1 MTKAKEPESQLI
13 WQPLAKKFSILS
25 LRFER
30 DHSFT
35 QGLSGPEFL
44 INFLINDDKGR
55 DILMFERFDLTKKTD
70 DKEFL
75 KEIEPLQ
82 KQMGILQRDLR
93 DKKIPVIIVVEGWN
107 ASGIT
112 MVMNELIHFL
122 DPRGF
127 SLHSIGSP
135 SEDERAR
142 PLLLRFWEKIPAKGR
157 IALFARSWY
166 SRSLAETISG
176 IEWKRGIKR
185 SLSQINQ
192 FERQLADDG
201 TIVLKFFLHISK
213 EEQKKR
219 LDEREQNLLTS
230 WMITKGD
237 WDFHNQYDSYLPVI
251 EEFIEGTDRHYA
263 PWVIIEATDRNYTIL
278 KVFSAVIKT
287 LEKNLAA
294 SDQKA
299 KEKVGNSEISR
310 PKKVEVRRK
319 SLPAVTLTRPEYEHN
334 LVTCQEQVRDIQYQ
348 FYKRKIPLMIVYEG
362 WDAAGKGGNIMRL
375 VRQMNPR
382 GYDVIPISRPN
393 DTENTYHYLWR
404 FVRHFPREGQLT
416 IFDRSWYG
424 RVLVERVEGFCSETE
439 WKRAYSEIN
448 EMEETYVENGGGM
461 IKFWLEI
468 DKDEQI
474 RRFRQREKDP
484 LKEWKITDE
493 DWRNREKWDLYE
505 GAVDEMLAR
514 TNTPAAPWTVVESG
528 NKWYAR
534 LKTLQTVISY
544 GERIL

>member
-1 MTKAKEPESQLI
+1 
-13 WQPLAKKFSILS
+13 
-25 LRFER
+25 
-30 DHSFT
+30 
-35 QGLSGPEFL
+35 
-44 INFLINDDKGR
+44 
-55 DILMFERFDLTKKTD
+55 MFERFDLAKKTD
-70 DKEFL
+70 DKVFQ
-75 KEIEPLQ
+75 KDIEPMQ
-82 KQMGILQRDLR
+82 KQLGILQRDLR

-112 MVMNELIHFL
+112 MVMNELIQFL

-135 SEDERAR
+135 SDAERTR
-142 PLLLRFWEKIPAKGR
+142 PLLWRFWEKIPAKGR

-166 SRSLAETISG
+166 SRSLAEIISG
-176 IEWKRGIKR
+176 IEWKRGVR
-185 SLSQINQ
+185 HSLSQINQ

-201 TIVLKFFLHISK
+201 TIIIKFFLHISK

-219 LDEREQNLLTS
+219 LDEREQNPLTS

-251 EEFIEGTDRHYA
+251 EDYIEGTDRPYA
-263 PWVIIEATDRNYTIL
+263 PWMIIEATDRNYTIL
-278 KVFSAVIKT
+278 KAFSAVIKT

-294 SDQKA
+294 SDKNA
-299 KEKVGNSEISR
+299 VEKNGNSDITR
-310 PKKVEVRRK
+310 PKKFDVKRK
-319 SLPAVTLTRPEYEHN
+319 SFPAVALTRPEYEQN
-334 LVTCQEQVRDIQYQ
+334 LIMYQQQVREIQYRL
-348 FYKRKIPLMIVYEG
+348 YKRKIPLIIVYEG

-375 VRQMNPR
+375 VRHMNPR

-393 DTENTYHYLWR
+393 DAENEYHYLWR
-404 FVRHFPREGQLT
+404 FVRQFPGGGQIT

-424 RVLVERVEGFCSETE
+424 RVLVERIEGFCSETE
-439 WKRAYSEIN
+439 WKRAYNEIN
-448 EMEETYVENGGGM
+448 EMEETYVEDGGGL

-468 DKDEQI
+468 DKNEQI

-484 LKEWKITDE
+484 LKQWKITDE
-493 DWRNREKWDLYE
+493 DWRNHEKWNLYDE
-505 GAVDEMLAR
+505 AVDEMLAR
-514 TNTPAAPWTVVESG
+514 TNTPVAPWTVVESG

-544 GERIL
+544 GEQFL

>member
-1 MTKAKEPESQLI
+1 
-13 WQPLAKKFSILS
+13 
-25 LRFER
+25 
-30 DHSFT
+30 
-35 QGLSGPEFL
+35 
-44 INFLINDDKGR
+44 
-55 DILMFERFDLTKKTD
+55 MFERFDLTKKTE
-70 DKEFL
+70 DKEFQ
-75 KEIEPLQ
+75 KDIEPMQ
-82 KQMGILQRDLR
+82 KQLGILQRDLR
-93 DKKIPVIIVVEGWN
+93 DKEIPVIIIVEGWN

-135 SEDERAR
+135 TEEERAR
-142 PLLLRFWEKIPAKGR
+142 PLLWRFWEKIPAKGR
-157 IALFARSWY
+157 VALFARSWY

-201 TIVLKFFLHISK
+201 TIVLKFFLHINK

-237 WDFHNQYDSYLPVI
+237 WDFHNQYDSYLPII
-251 EEFIEGTDRHYA
+251 EEYIEGTDHAYA
-263 PWVIIEATDRNYTIL
+263 PWMIIEATDRNYTIL

-294 SDQKA
+294 SDEKG
-299 KEKVGNSEISR
+299 KEKNGNGEISR
-310 PKKVEVRRK
+310 SKKVEVKRK

-334 LVTCQEQVRDIQYQ
+334 LITYQEQVRAIQYRL
-348 FYKRKIPLMIVYEG
+348 YKRKIPLMIVYEG

-375 VRQMNPR
+375 VHHMNPR
-382 GYDVIPISRPN
+382 GYDVIPIARPN
-393 DTENTYHYLWR
+393 DTENNYNYLWR
-404 FVRHFPREGQLT
+404 FVRRFPGEGQIT

-424 RVLVERVEGFCSETE
+424 RVLVERVEGFCSESE
-439 WKRAYSEIN
+439 WKRAYTEIN
-448 EMEETYVENGGGM
+448 EMEETFVENGGGM

-474 RRFRQREKDP
+474 RRFKQREKDP
-484 LKEWKITDE
+484 LKQWKITEE

-505 GAVDEMLAR
+505 VAVDEMLAR
-514 TNTPAAPWTVVESG
+514 TNTPAAPWTVVESS

-544 GERIL
+544 GEQIL

>member
-1 MTKAKEPESQLI
+1 
-13 WQPLAKKFSILS
+13 
-25 LRFER
+25 
-30 DHSFT
+30 
-35 QGLSGPEFL
+35 
-44 INFLINDDKGR
+44 
-55 DILMFERFDLTKKTD
+55 MFERYDLTKKTD
-70 DKEFL
+70 NKAFA

-82 KQMGILQRDLR
+82 KQLGVLQRDLR
-93 DKKIPVIIVVEGWN
+93 DKEIPVVIVVEGWN

-135 SEDERAR
+135 TDDEKAR
-142 PLLLRFWEKIPAKGR
+142 PLLWRFWEKIPAKGR

-176 IEWKRGIKR
+176 IEWKGGIKR

-213 EEQKKR
+213 DEQKKR
-219 LDEREQNLLTS
+219 MDEREQNLLTS

-237 WDFHNQYDSYLPVI
+237 WDFHNQYDSYLPII
-251 EEFIEGTDRHYA
+251 EEYIEGTDRPYA
-263 PWVIIEATDRNYTIL
+263 PWMIIEATDRNYTIL
-278 KVFSAVIKT
+278 KVFSAVNKALKKT
-287 LEKNLAA
+287 LTA
-294 SDQKA
+294 SDEKG
-299 KEKVGNSEISR
+299 KEKDGISGISR
-310 PKKVEVRRK
+310 PKKVEVKRR
-319 SLPAVTLTRPEYEHN
+319 SLPAVTLTKSEYEHD
-334 LVTCQEQVRDIQYQ
+334 LTSLQEQVQAVQYRL
-348 FYKRKIPLMIVYEG
+348 YKRKIPLMIVYEG

-375 VRQMNPR
+375 VHHMNPR

-393 DTENTYHYLWR
+393 DTENKYHYLRR
-404 FVRHFPREGQLT
+404 FVRHFPEEGHIT
-416 IFDRSWYG
+416 VFDRSWYG

-439 WKRAYSEIN
+439 WKRAYGEIN
-448 EMEETYVENGGGM
+448 EMEETYVENGGGL

-474 RRFRQREKDP
+474 RRFRQREEDP
-484 LKEWKITDE
+484 LKQWKITEE
-493 DWRNREKWDLYE
+493 DWRNREKWELYKV
-505 GAVDEMLAR
+505 AVDEMLAR
-514 TNTPAAPWTVVESG
+514 TNTSAAPWTIVESD

-534 LKTLQTVISY
+534 QKTLQTVISY
-544 GERIL
+544 GEQIL